1 MMKSVK
7 YKSLNERIYT
17 ATEKSDFMEEEVIG
31 GDPIYTIDG
40 NSVTED
46 TYFTVKKRVVEY

>member
-17 ATEKSDFMEEEVIG
+17 ATQKSDFMEEEVIG
-31 GDPIYTIDG
+31 GDPIYAIDG
-40 NSVTED
+40 NYVTED
-46 TYFTVKKRVVEY
+46 TYVIVKKRVKEE